1 LISLKG
7 IAYIGSFRKSIEAN
21 IFKFEHIKRIGGTSA
36 GAITAVLF
44 GVGYTVDE
52 AQVLLEELK
61 FDEFLDSHYKEPL
74 LRLKKDINNLSI
86 NYLISNIFTL
96 YKIYKRLNKK
106 IHMGI
111 FPGEQFR
118 KWIENKIFVK
128 LGIKN
133 ATFKE
138 LQYLIEKKE
147 LKNSLDLKY
156 LFLTGSNL
164 STGKCEIFSHLHT
177 PDMIISD
184 AVRISMSIPI
194 IFNPHRIYI
203 KNQYGE
209 RVIDT
214 NKQNSLYVDGG
225 LLNNYPISMFDTKR
239 SVNNNG
245 YIENNYINSE
255 TLGFRLVSTELKT
268 NYEKSFEILTNN
280 SNDEKFSSYLQ
291 MLFNFYWL
299 SEGNSHTEKIKDK
312 ERTIY
317 IDTLSMGVLDF
328 NLSFEDKK
336 KLIKSGQDAIES
348 FLQLNRNKKSKVFL
362 FYLFI
367 YQHRYLVISRVKM
380 NKIC

>member
-1 LISLKG
+1 LIC
-7 IAYIGSFRKSIEAN
+7 
-21 IFKFEHIKRIGGTSA
+21 GGTSA

-52 AQVLLEELK
+52 AQVLLEEFK

-74 LRLKKDINNLSI
+74 LRLKKDINNLSV

-118 KWIENKIFVK
+118 KWIEDKIFLK

-209 RVIDT
+209 RVIDS

-299 SEGNSHTEKIKDK
+299 SEGNSHAEKIKDK

-317 IDTLSMGVLDF
+317 IDTLSMGVFDF
-328 NLSFEDKK
+328 DLSIEDKK

-348 FLQLNRNKKSKVFL
+348 FLQLNRNKKSNYF
-362 FYLFI
+362 
-367 YQHRYLVISRVKM
+367 
-380 NKIC
+380 